1 MRPCVTCKFP
11 LQEVACTLAGVILVD
26 MSSHSHYWRSHIYS
40 SHSSVLQH
48 RYANQIREG
57 GSKFEHLKS
66 LRQVHSGHSI
76 WFSDHE
82 VSLYLQA
89 QNCSR
94 GFGPGAVAGEL

>member
-11 LQEVACTLAGVILVD
+11 LQEVACTLAGLILVD

-40 SHSSVLQH
+40 SHSGVLQH

-66 LRQVHSGHSI
+66 LRQVLSGHSSC
-76 WFSDHE
+76 FNHYE
-82 VSLYLQA
+82 ASLRLQA
-89 QNCSR
+89 QLLQQRHQAWRS
-94 GFGPGAVAGEL
+94 G